1 MKRTLA
7 LFVSVLLL
15 LGAVSLVFGSGG
27 TEKAKKEPVLGIAMI
42 NLDHPFFANM
52 MAAAQLASQ
61 DYGVRTVWKSAEG
74 SLEKQIAIIEN
85 FIQQKVDVILIDPID
100 KKAIAP
106 VVVKVH
112 EAGIPVVTMG
122 NFVDTP
128 YNVNTLYND
137 YADFK
142 TLTTIMGYY
151 MDKKANVVCLV
162 GGPGNFVSDE
172 RQRGFEDGVKQFPNI
187 KVLSLQP
194 SDWDAVKGMK
204 VMENWLTAFPDIDAF
219 LCVSDGVTLG
229 ALEPIR
235 SSGRADKIKIFTYD
249 GDIQSQQLIQKGEI
263 VADLLT
269 GSARVGYW
277 NVAVGAMLAR
287 GVKVPQKV
295 YLPTHF
301 IMNPDTA
308 QLLQD
313 RGMDL
318 SKIRWVKPED
328 GMKIFY
334 RAGEELGPGKLK
346 Y

>member
-1 MKRTLA
+1 MKKTLI
-7 LFVSVLLL
+7 LCLSVLLL
-15 LGAVSLVFGSGG
+15 VAGISAVFAGAPPG
-27 TEKAKKEPVLGIAMI
+27 EKKEPVMGIAMI

-52 MAAAQLASQ
+52 MAQGAIASQ
-61 DYGVRTVWKSAEG
+61 DYGIRLIWKSAEG

-85 FIQQKVDVILIDPID
+85 FIQQKVDVIMIDPID

-106 VVVKVH
+106 AVIKVH
-112 EAGIPVVTMG
+112 EAGIPVITAG

-137 YADFK
+137 YEDFK
-142 TLTTIMGYY
+142 TLTTMAGYY
-151 MDKKANVVCLV
+151 LNKKGNVVCLV

-172 RQRGFEDGVKQFPNI
+172 RQRGFEDGIKQFPNI

-194 SDWDAVKGMK
+194 SDWDPVKGMK
-204 VMENWLTAFPDIDAF
+204 VMENWLTAYPEIDAF

-235 SSGRADKIKIFTYD
+235 ASGRAADIKIFTYD

-308 QLLQD
+308 QLLKD

-318 SKIRWVKPED
+318 SKVRWITPEE
-328 GMKIFY
+328 GMKVFY
-334 RAGEELGPGKLK
+334 KAGEELGPGKLK

>member
-7 LFVSVLLL
+7 VGLSILLL
-15 LGAVSLVFGSGG
+15 LSSLSLAFGAGEKEGG
-27 TEKAKKEPVLGIAMI
+27 KKEPVLGIAMI

-52 MAAAQLASQ
+52 MASAQLASQ
-61 DYGVRTVWKSAEG
+61 DYGVRTIWKSAEG

-85 FIQQKVDVILIDPID
+85 YIQQKVDCILIDPID
-100 KKAIAP
+100 KVAIAP
-106 VVVKVH
+106 AVLKVH
-112 EAGIPVVTMG
+112 AAGIPVITMG

-137 YADFK
+137 YEDFK
-142 TLTTIMGYY
+142 TVTTMMAYY
-151 MDKKANVVCLV
+151 MDKKADVVCLV

-172 RQRGFEDGVKQFPNI
+172 RQRGFEDGVKQFPGI

-204 VMENWLTAFPDIDAF
+204 VMENWLTAYPNIDAF

-235 SSGRADKIKIFTYD
+235 NSGRADKIKIFTYD
-249 GDIQSQQLIQKGEI
+249 GDINSQQLIQKGEI
-263 VADLLT
+263 VVDLLT
-269 GSARVGYW
+269 GSGRVGYW
-277 NVAVGAMLAR
+277 NIAVGAMLAR
-287 GVKVPQKV
+287 GEKVPLKV

-301 IMNPDTA
+301 VMTKETA
-308 QLLQD
+308 QILKD
-313 RGMDL
+313 KGMDL
-318 SKIRWVKPED
+318 SKIRWVTPED

-334 RAGEELGPGKLK
+334 KAGEELGPGKLK

>member
-1 MKRTLA
+1 MKKTLVVC
-7 LFVSVLLL
+7 LSVLLL
-15 LGAVSLVFGSGG
+15 AAGISAVFAAGGS
-27 TEKAKKEPVLGIAMI
+27 EAKKEPVMGIAMI

-52 MAAAQLASQ
+52 MAQASIASQ
-61 DYGVRTVWKSAEG
+61 DYGIRLIWKSAEG

-85 FIQQKVDVILIDPID
+85 FIQQKVDVIMIDPID
-100 KKAIAP
+100 KVAIAP
-106 VVVKVH
+106 AVIKVH
-112 EAGIPVVTMG
+112 EAGIPVITAG

-137 YADFK
+137 YEDFK
-142 TLTTIMGYY
+142 TLTTMMGYY
-151 MDKKANVVCLV
+151 LNKRGKVVCLV

-172 RQRGFEDGVKQFPNI
+172 RQRGFEAGIKQFPDI
-187 KVLSLQP
+187 EVLSIQP

-204 VMENWLTAFPDIDAF
+204 VMENWLTAFPEIDAF
-219 LCVSDGVTLG
+219 ICVSDGVTLG

-235 SSGRADKIKIFTYD
+235 ASGRAQDIKIFTYD

-277 NVAVGAMLAR
+277 NVAVGAMLAN

-301 IMNPDTA
+301 VMNPDTA
-308 QLLQD
+308 ELLKE

-318 SKIRWVKPED
+318 SKVRWVTPEA

-334 RAGEELGPGKLK
+334 KAGEELGPGKLK

>member
-1 MKRTLA
+1 MKKSLIVGLA
-7 LFVSVLLL
+7 ILLL
-15 LGAVSLVFGSGG
+15 VTGSAAVFAAGESETG
-27 TEKAKKEPVLGIAMI
+27 KEPVMGIAMI

-52 MAAAQLASQ
+52 MAQASIASQ
-61 DYGVRTVWKSAEG
+61 DYGIRLIWKSAEG

-85 FIQQKVDVILIDPID
+85 FIQQKVDVIMIDPID
-100 KKAIAP
+100 KVAIAP
-106 VVVKVH
+106 AVIKVH
-112 EAGIPVVTMG
+112 EAGIPVITAG

-137 YADFK
+137 YEDFK
-142 TLTTIMGYY
+142 TLTTMMGYY
-151 MDKKANVVCLV
+151 LNKKGNVVCLV

-172 RQRGFEDGVKQFPNI
+172 RQRGFEAGIKQFPNI

-194 SDWDAVKGMK
+194 SDWDSVKGMK
-204 VMENWLTAFPDIDAF
+204 VMENWLTAYPEIDAF
-219 LCVSDGVTLG
+219 ICVSDGVTLG

-235 SSGRADKIKIFTYD
+235 ASGRAKDIKIFTYD

-277 NVAVGAMLAR
+277 NVAVGAMLAK

-308 QLLQD
+308 QLLKD

-318 SKIRWVKPED
+318 SKVRWITPEE
-328 GMKIFY
+328 GMKVFY
-334 RAGEELGPGKLK
+334 KAGEELGPGKLN

>member
-1 MKRTLA
+1 MKKTL
-7 LFVSVLLL
+7 
-15 LGAVSLVFGSGG
+15 
-27 TEKAKKEPVLGIAMI
+27 IAMI

-52 MAAAQLASQ
+52 MAAGALASQ
-61 DYGVRTVWKSAEG
+61 DYGIKLIWKSAEG

-85 FIQQKVDVILIDPID
+85 FIQQKVDVIMIDPID

-106 VVVKVH
+106 AVIKVH
-112 EAGIPVVTMG
+112 EAGIPVITAG

-137 YADFK
+137 YQDFK
-142 TLTTIMGYY
+142 TLTTMAGYY
-151 MDKKANVVCLV
+151 LNKQGNVVCLV

-172 RQRGFEDGVKQFPNI
+172 RQRGFEDGIKQFPNI

-194 SDWDAVKGMK
+194 SDWDPVKGMK
-204 VMENWLTAFPDIDAF
+204 VMENWLTAYPEIDAF

-235 SSGRADKIKIFTYD
+235 ASGRAADIKIFTYD

-301 IMNPDTA
+301 VMNPDTA
-308 QLLQD
+308 QLLKD

-318 SKIRWVKPED
+318 SKVDWVTPEQ
-328 GMKIFY
+328 GMKLFY
-334 RAGEELGPGKLK
+334 RAAEELGPGKLK

>member
-1 MKRTLA
+1 MKKTLA
-7 LFVSVLLL
+7 LCLSVLLL
-15 LGAVSLVFGSGG
+15 VAGVSALFAGAGPG
-27 TEKAKKEPVLGIAMI
+27 EKKEPVMGIAMI

-52 MAAAQLASQ
+52 MAAGALASQ
-61 DYGVRTVWKSAEG
+61 DYGIKLIWKSAEG

-85 FIQQKVDVILIDPID
+85 FIQQKVDVIMIDPID

-106 VVVKVH
+106 AVIKVH
-112 EAGIPVVTMG
+112 EAGIPVITAG

-137 YADFK
+137 YEDFK
-142 TLTTIMGYY
+142 TLTTMAGYY
-151 MDKKANVVCLV
+151 LNKKGNVVCLV

-172 RQRGFEDGVKQFPNI
+172 RQRGFEDGIKQFPNI

-194 SDWDAVKGMK
+194 SDWDPVKGMK
-204 VMENWLTAFPDIDAF
+204 VMENWLTAYPEIDAF

-235 SSGRADKIKIFTYD
+235 ASGRAADIKIFTYD

-301 IMNPDTA
+301 VMNPDTA
-308 QLLQD
+308 QLLKD

-318 SKIRWVKPED
+318 SKVDWVKPEN